1 MTPTLSPRTQQLVVG
16 IFGLQDRAE
25 AAQWLEQKCGNNLP
39 FCSDHDEYQME
50 RLRFAAIKLS
60 QGNIQKL
67 LRGIEVACMDWRDL
81 LVAANIGHEVRARE
95 AWTKDVLG
103 HL

>member
-1 MTPTLSPRTQQLVVG
+1 MTPPL
-16 IFGLQDRAE
+16 
-25 AAQWLEQKCGNNLP
+25 
-39 FCSDHDEYQME
+39 E

-60 QGNIQKL
+60 QGNSQAL
-67 LRGIEVACMDWRDL
+67 LRAIDVACMDWRDL
-81 LVAANIGHEVRARE
+81 LVAANFGHEVRARE